1 MTSHA
6 YPHSAMLGDYCRA
19 AAGFVPA
26 AAILATARLG
36 PVGFSLIGALAAL
49 FLVFGLKTW
58 LRQVTRVEVTEEQ
71 LRAAG
76 PFGATIPWADLDRL
90 KLAFYSTRR
99 DRRDGWMQLE
109 LRAGRANLSF
119 DSRIAGFETLV
130 ERAARAAAARRL
142 ELSAATLAN
151 LQSLGI
157 RIPAAALGPE
167 VAGGMN

>member
-1 MTSHA
+1 MTSHS
-6 YPHSAMLGDYCRA
+6 YPPSAMFGDYCRA

-36 PVGFSLIGALAAL
+36 LVTLSLFGGLAAL

-58 LRQVTRVEVTEEQ
+58 LRQASRVEMSEEE
-71 LRAAG
+71 LWASG
-76 PFGATIPWADLDRL
+76 PLGATILWAELDRL

-109 LRAGRANLSF
+109 LRAGRATLSF
-119 DSRIAGFETLV
+119 DSRLEGFEALV
-130 ERAARAAAARRL
+130 ERAARAAAVRGLA
-142 ELSAATLAN
+142 LSAATLEN

-157 RIPAAALGPE
+157 TISAAGLGSE
-167 VAGGMN
+167 VAGETN